1 MIRVILLLVCCMAP
15 LLGEIKV
22 VAFDFGCVVAEVF
35 RGEIL
40 DFFQSSLGLSDEE
53 FEEALMHY
61 KRRRAE
67 GAVPHEF
74 WIEYAEGREIAL
86 APNWVEL
93 YEEALV
99 NAIQPLPGMVELVHA
114 LKADGYQTPLL
125 SNIPCDYAKV
135 AMQTGL
141 YDLFHPLLL
150 SCDIGYEKP
159 DPRAYELLLERVG
172 ASPWECIFI
181 DDNLMNIEAARRLGI
196 DAIYFRGVE
205 AFREALHERG
215 LLANKKLIR

>member
-1 MIRVILLLVCCMAP
+1 MIRIILLLVCCMAP

-22 VAFDFGCVVAEVF
+22 VAFDFGGVVARVSREAVM
-35 RGEIL
+35 
-40 DFFQSSLGLSDEE
+40 DFFQSSLGLDEAE
-53 FEEALMHY
+53 FEEALAHY

-86 APNWVEL
+86 APNWIEL
-93 YEEALV
+93 YEATLV
-99 NAIQPLPGMVELVHA
+99 NAIQPLPGMVELIHT
-114 LKADGYQTPLL
+114 LKAGGYQTPLL
-125 SNIPCDYAKV
+125 SNISCDYAKV

-141 YDLFHPLLL
+141 YDFFHPLLL

-159 DPRAYELLLERVG
+159 DPRAYELLLESIG
-172 ASPWECIFI
+172 ASPGECIFI
-181 DDNLMNIEAARRLGI
+181 DDNLMNVEAARRLGI

-205 AFREALHERG
+205 ALREALHERG
-215 LLANKKLIR
+215 LLANKELIR